1 MTMDRRVAKRGPA
14 FVLGHVLTRTRS
26 VFCRVLDL
34 SETGARLKSAQA
46 EIIPNQFELEVP
58 SEGIQRPGAVQWRRG
73 GELGV
78 KFD

>member
-1 MTMDRRVAKRGPA
+1 
-14 FVLGHVLTRTRS
+14 

-34 SETGARLKSAQA
+34 SDTGARLKSAQA
-46 EIIPNQFELEVP
+46 ESIPNQFELEVP